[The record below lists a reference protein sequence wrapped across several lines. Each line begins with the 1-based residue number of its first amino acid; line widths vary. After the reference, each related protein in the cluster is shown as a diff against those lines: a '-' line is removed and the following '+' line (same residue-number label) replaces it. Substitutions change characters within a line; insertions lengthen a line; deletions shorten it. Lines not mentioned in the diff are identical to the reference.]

1 MSDAAKKLLDEAL
14 SLSADE
20 RRELALRLLGSV
32 RGSDAG
38 AREARWARLWTAE
51 GCVHL
56 GGNAVDDTEA
66 LYDG

>member
-14 SLSADE
+14 SLPADE

-32 RGSDAG
+32 RVGSADA
-38 AREARWARLWTAE
+38 RKARWARVWTAE

-56 GGNAVDDTEA
+56 GGNAIDDTEA